1 MGVPMPNPL
10 TDLPSSADSHDAV
23 LPLLLGA
30 FSVSRRVEA
39 ALLQASLENTD
50 PMNPEHPLVL
60 VALGM
65 VSLNRTLSRWMEEAS
80 MSPALEA
87 ANTPAPLPDSRE
99 LMR

>member
-1 MGVPMPNPL
+1 
-10 TDLPSSADSHDAV
+10 
-23 LPLLLGA
+23 
-30 FSVSRRVEA
+30 
-39 ALLQASLENTD
+39 
-50 PMNPEHPLVL
+50 MNPEHPLVL

-80 MSPALEA
+80 MSPALET